1 MNHGAGAD
9 GGLAVLT
16 GPSFIDASNV
26 AAVARYAAAG
36 NR

>member
-1 MNHGAGAD
+1 MTHGAR
-9 GGLAVLT
+9 GGWRPGVLT